1 MKEEFK
7 ELFEYTHH
15 FNKKVI
21 ELISE
26 NKEKS
31 SEKAIKLLNH
41 TINANQIWNAR
52 INNESQFE
60 VWQINNWDDLLKL
73 NDDNYSNTLKII
85 NNFDIYSEIEYKNS
99 KGESFSNTIKDI
111 LFHVIN
117 HSTYHRAQIATEL
130 KQNGIEPIISDYI
143 FYKRKID

>member
-1 MKEEFK
+1 MIEEFK
-7 ELFEYTHH
+7 ELFEYTHY

-26 NKEKS
+26 NKQKS
-31 SEKAIKLLNH
+31 CEKAIKLLNH

-52 INNESQFE
+52 IINESQFE

-73 NDDNYSNTLKII
+73 NDDNYSNTLKIL
-85 NNFDIYSEIEYKNS
+85 NNFDIYAEIDYKNS
-99 KGESFSNTIKDI
+99 KGETFSNIIKDI
-111 LFHVIN
+111 LFHIIN

-130 KQNGIEPIISDYI
+130 KQNGVKPIISDYI

>member
-1 MKEEFK
+1 MIEEFK
-7 ELFEYTHH
+7 ELFEYTHY

-26 NKEKS
+26 NKQKS

-52 INNESQFE
+52 IINESQFE

-73 NDDNYSNTLKII
+73 NDDNYSNTLKIL
-85 NNFDIYSEIEYKNS
+85 NNFDIYAEIDYKNS
-99 KGESFSNTIKDI
+99 KGETFSNIIKDI
-111 LFHVIN
+111 LFHIIN

-130 KQNGIEPIISDYI
+130 KQNGVKPIISDYI
-143 FYKRKID
+143 FYKRKME